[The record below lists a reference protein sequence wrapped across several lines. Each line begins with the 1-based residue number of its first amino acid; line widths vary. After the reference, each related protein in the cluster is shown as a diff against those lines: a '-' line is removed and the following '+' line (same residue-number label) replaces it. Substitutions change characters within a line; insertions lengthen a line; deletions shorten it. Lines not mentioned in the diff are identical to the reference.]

1 MQCKKF
7 KLSPPRAVQKEKG
20 ATTAGDVGPELKSG
34 VGTRLAAINTEQVRR
49 QSEEESGAS
58 QTKLQ
63 HQLN

>member
-1 MQCKKF
+1 VQEVQTF
-7 KLSPPRAVQKEKG
+7 PAARQKEKG

-58 QTKLQ
+58 WPARRSCKL
-63 HQLN
+63 NIS